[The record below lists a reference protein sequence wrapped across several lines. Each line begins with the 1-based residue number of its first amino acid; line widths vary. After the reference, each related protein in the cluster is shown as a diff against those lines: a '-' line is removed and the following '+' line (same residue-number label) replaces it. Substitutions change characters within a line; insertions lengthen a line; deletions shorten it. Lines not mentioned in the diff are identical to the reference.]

1 MQAKIAISLPPEM
14 LAIVDGMASD
24 RAISRSAVIRETVDY
39 FIRMEKK
46 QRVIAEAREIYAAIE
61 SEDRALA
68 EAYSGLNAET
78 WPIYE
83 EGESGS

>member
-1 MQAKIAISLPPEM
+1 MQAKIAISLPTEM
-14 LAIVDGMASD
+14 LAIGGGMASA

-39 FIRMEKK
+39 FIRMER
-46 QRVIAEAREIYAAIE
+46 QQQVMAEAREIYAAIE

-68 EAYSGLNAET
+68 EAYSALNSET

-83 EGESGS
+83 DGGSVS